1 MSGAPAVIQPRD
13 DGGLEQHD
21 VHFVDFWKYPK
32 KNTLKKYN
40 EIMNSMK
47 KNW

>member
-13 DGGLEQHD
+13 DGGLEKHD

-32 KNTLKKYN
+32 KKYIKK
-40 EIMNSMK
+40 I
-47 KNW
+47 